1 MSSFACR
8 SVVVWSCVI
17 RGVYPSIEREVNRRA
32 GLTLRLQYRYAD
44 GIMTFDASIAAQ
56 QALQRVQVSGELGEH
71 LDDVLEAESV
81 FSASVGDDALAAY
94 ESLQAL
100 SVPYAHAKSFQA
112 FLIYITWQ
120 QFVEETSATHVH
132 IGLSL
137 CDRYLAQWNDGS
149 PEARQIIEL
158 RTSYKAALGESEE
171 EEDECDEDVFKGGD

>member
-1 MSSFACR
+1 
-8 SVVVWSCVI
+8 
-17 RGVYPSIEREVNRRA
+17 
-32 GLTLRLQYRYAD
+32 
-44 GIMTFDASIAAQ
+44 MTFDASIAAQ
-56 QALQRVQVSGELGEH
+56 QALQQVEKSGELGED
-71 LDDVLEAESV
+71 LDRVLEAERI

-100 SVPYAHAKSFQA
+100 GKPYAHVQAFQA

-132 IGLSL
+132 TGLSL

-149 PEARQIIEL
+149 PEAQQIIEL